1 MAKEKVLEMVAC
13 DFLQFLIANN
23 DPLLY
28 HYVIAIADNAD
39 TLPLFPPSGF
49 SEKLVGG
56 SFLSR

>member
-1 MAKEKVLEMVAC
+1 MVAC

-28 HYVIAIADNAD
+28 HYVIPIADNAD

>member
-1 MAKEKVLEMVAC
+1 MVAC
-13 DFLQFLIANN
+13 DFLQFLITNN

-28 HYVIAIADNAD
+28 HYVIAIAD

>member
-1 MAKEKVLEMVAC
+1 MVAS

-23 DPLLY
+23 DALQY
-28 HYVIAIADNAD
+28 HYVIAIAD
-39 TLPLFPPSGF
+39 TLPLFPSSGF